1 MSGKPDLAA
10 LFGATSTDTFL
21 GLNRCKDFTS
31 IRASSAFIGVPCAT
45 PYGSVG
51 AYAKNGPKSLRQAIA
66 SLTANIERHN
76 FDLGGATFPQ
86 GTMRAV
92 DCGDLEW
99 DEQDFASNRNA
110 IREAVA
116 TIAKNGVVPI
126 VIGGDDSVP
135 IPMIEA
141 MAEVGDDFTILQ
153 IDAHI
158 DWRKEHMGE
167 RFGLSSTMRR
177 ASEMPHIKTIIQV
190 GARGIGSAHSDDY
203 DDAVN
208 WGVKFF
214 TAHQMHQ
221 EGITPVLDHIRPNTH
236 LIICFDIDALDPAI
250 APNTIGRAPGG
261 LSYYQALDLISGA
274 ASKAK
279 LSAMDFVEIMPEVD
293 IDGLGGLTVS
303 RLVAAS
309 MGIIARQQ
317 AKKTSS

>member
-99 DEQDFASNRNA
+99 DEQDFASNRNT

-214 TAHQMHQ
+214 TAHQIHQ

-293 IDGLGGLTVS
+293 IDGLGVYGNYCKTASQENIKLTLPLAIQS
-303 RLVAAS
+303 
-309 MGIIARQQ
+309 
-317 AKKTSS
+317 